1 MDAGKNIYK
10 TIGRA
15 GLIPFTLSLY
25 VVYVYLSNFEDK
37 ILDFI
42 RGDEDFTWL
51 VLFSFAFILFE
62 LFICVLSWMK
72 SDFNREL
79 TRVEAQI
86 SSLKTIHS
94 NELSRITKEHEKKI
108 GEKERMLGSEIKL
121 RNSMITDVKKEYE
134 KKIDEKNKEVE
145 AEVKWRKLLI
155 DDIKSSSEKLIKEK
169 ERAISVLYSLIKTT
183 TPFKES
189 AQMAKD
195 IYSYIYDQSSSY
207 LAHKTPPAA
216 KAAEEVQRMKSIMS
230 KEIEECN
237 EMRYKYEFLLST
249 FPELKEYV
257 EDDMATISLSRTDSF
272 EDFKEARDRAKDY
285 LSSEEWNAL
294 DVDDRNQLA
303 LDRYKKKNK
312 SNWELGVEYEH
323 YVGYLLREG
332 RPPFN
337 GNFHVTQFGE
347 LNGLA
352 DLGRDIIAEKVDLF
366 GRKTIYVIQCKRWS
380 EKKSIHENTI
390 CQLYG
395 TAIEYMLRNKGLIE
409 DDVVPVLVTT
419 TELTKTAK
427 EFAAYLKVLVYILPM
442 GEYPMIKCNI
452 NGDEKIYHLPFDQQ
466 YHRTEIKNKGEFYAM
481 TVKEA
486 TSKGFRRAKK
496 YFTN

>member
-62 LFICVLSWMK
+62 LFIWVLSWMK

-86 SSLKTIHS
+86 FSLKTIHS

-108 GEKERMLGSEIKL
+108 GEKDRMIK
-121 RNSMITDVKKEYE
+121 
-134 KKIDEKNKEVE
+134 
-145 AEVKWRKLLI
+145 
-155 DDIKSSSEKLIKEK
+155 
-169 ERAISVLYSLIKTT
+169 AIYSLSVSS
-183 TPFKES
+183 TPFKDS
-189 AQMAKD
+189 AHLIAD
-195 IYSYIYDQSSSY
+195 IRTYIYDKSAFYLRHKSS
-207 LAHKTPPAA
+207 PARR
-216 KAAEEVQRMKSIMS
+216 AADEVKRMKSIMS

-272 EDFKEARDRAKDY
+272 EGFKEARDRAKDY

-332 RPPFN
+332 RPPFS

-390 CQLYG
+390 CQLFG

-496 YFTN
+496 YFMN

>member
-1 MDAGKNIYK
+1 MDAGKNTYK
-10 TIGRA
+10 TIGCA

-62 LFICVLSWMK
+62 LFIWVLSWMK

-86 SSLKTIHS
+86 FSLKTIHS

-108 GEKERMLGSEIKL
+108 
-121 RNSMITDVKKEYE
+121 
-134 KKIDEKNKEVE
+134 DEKD
-145 AEVKWRKLLI
+145 RM
-155 DDIKSSSEKLIKEK
+155 IK
-169 ERAISVLYSLIKTT
+169 AIYSLSVSS
-183 TPFKES
+183 TPFKNS
-189 AQMAKD
+189 AHLIAD
-195 IYSYIYDQSSSY
+195 IRTYIYDKSAFYLRHKSS
-207 LAHKTPPAA
+207 PARR
-216 KAAEEVQRMKSIMS
+216 AADEVKRMKSIMS

-332 RPPFN
+332 RPPFS

-395 TAIEYMLRNKGLIE
+395 TAIEYMLRNKGSIE
-409 DDVVPVLVTT
+409 GDVVPVLVTT
-419 TELTKTAK
+419 TELTKSAK

-496 YFTN
+496 YFMN

>member
-1 MDAGKNIYK
+1 MSKEKNVFDK
-10 TIGRA
+10 IGRI
-15 GLIPFTLSLY
+15 GLLPFVLSCYIVYCFLINLGSSVRALKRVNEEFLWFVILSL
-25 VVYVYLSNFEDK
+25 VC
-37 ILDFI
+37 ILIEIFI
-42 RGDEDFTWL
+42 WILGSMKRNYDEVISKKETEISL
-51 VLFSFAFILFE
+51 
-62 LFICVLSWMK
+62 MK
-72 SDFNREL
+72 RNHDNTL
-79 TRVEAQI
+79 TRI
-86 SSLKTIHS
+86 SS
-94 NELSRITKEHEKKI
+94 EHEKKI
-108 GEKERMLGSEIKL
+108 GEKDRMIK
-121 RNSMITDVKKEYE
+121 
-134 KKIDEKNKEVE
+134 
-145 AEVKWRKLLI
+145 
-155 DDIKSSSEKLIKEK
+155 
-169 ERAISVLYSLIKTT
+169 AIYSLSVSS
-183 TPFKES
+183 TPFKDS
-189 AQMAKD
+189 AHLIAD
-195 IYSYIYDQSSSY
+195 IRTFIYDKSAFY
-207 LAHKTPPAA
+207 LRHKSPPARR
-216 KAAEEVQRMKSIMS
+216 AADEVKRMKLIMN

-272 EDFKEARDRAKDY
+272 DDFKEARDRAKDY

-332 RPPFN
+332 RPPFS

-395 TAIEYMLRNKGLIE
+395 TAIEYMLRNRGLIE

-496 YFTN
+496 YFMN